1 MLRFYLSLEQV
12 FFGLFIFQ
20 SYFFVLRKS
29 ESDLILLIYCEWK
42 IEP

>member
-1 MLRFYLSLEQV
+1 MLRFYLSLEHV

-20 SYFFVLRKS
+20 SYFALRKS
-29 ESDLILLIYCEWK
+29 ERDLIPLIYCEWK